1 MTHGGIE
8 RQGDVVAFARQVID
22 AEIAGMAA
30 VRDRLGAEFEKALQ
44 LVMEC
49 QGKVIFTG
57 IGKSGHIGRK
67 LAATFASTGT
77 PAFFVHADEA
87 LHGDSG
93 MVEARDLVFA
103 ISNSG
108 ETAELLAFVQIIKKI
123 GAPIIAMTAGL
134 DSTLAKAAGVTLDIS
149 VPKEADP
156 YDIVPSASVA
166 ATLALGDALAISA
179 MKLRGFGKDDF
190 AVFHPGGALGAMLLG
205 NS

>member
-179 MKLRGFGKDDF
+179 MKLRGFGKDNF